1 MGVVGG
7 MASGKSTLITALSG
21 ELRRTKGV
29 FHMFD
34 KMVHVPNRYKMFKKY
49 FYTHTAVCLQFSIYL
64 VPGSNLAQLETTF
77 YSDTQIHNKV
87 SDTGQN
93 CTKRSS
99 ENAA

>member
-34 KMVHVPNRYKMFKKY
+34 KMVHVPNRYVMLQY
-49 FYTHTAVCLQFSIYL
+49 LILLYTDSCLFTIFNLYL
-64 VPGSNLAQLETTF
+64 VPGSSLVQ
-77 YSDTQIHNKV
+77 
-87 SDTGQN
+87 
-93 CTKRSS
+93 
-99 ENAA
+99 